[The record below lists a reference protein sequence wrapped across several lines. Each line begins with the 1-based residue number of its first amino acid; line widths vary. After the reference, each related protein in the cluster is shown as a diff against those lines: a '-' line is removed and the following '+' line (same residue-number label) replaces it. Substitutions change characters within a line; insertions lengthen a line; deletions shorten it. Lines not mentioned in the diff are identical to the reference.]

1 MRARPPA
8 KGGTYVRAR
17 RLVRPNGRKMDARL
31 PPEMS
36 PGGGSHRVG
45 SSLRDVLST
54 AIRESGPVGDGSKT
68 RGSCFVKPLNK
79 TLLTY
84 PEAETHTHRLYF
96 APPRIAALSEYYTAI
111 APSHDVTDFY
121 LGTRQRR

>member
-1 MRARPPA
+1 
-8 KGGTYVRAR
+8 
-17 RLVRPNGRKMDARL
+17 MDARL

-84 PEAETHTHRLYF
+84 PEAETHTVFSDLESYP
-96 APPRIAALSEYYTAI
+96 AWGGSVLD
-111 APSHDVTDFY
+111 PSGDQPLLTY
-121 LGTRQRR
+121 QGI

>member
-1 MRARPPA
+1 VRARPPA

-84 PEAETHTHRLYF
+84 PEAETHTHTHKQAAKITPSWRYFRLTNKNF
-96 APPRIAALSEYYTAI
+96 
-111 APSHDVTDFY
+111 
-121 LGTRQRR
+121 Q